1 MRYPVPIGWVG
12 AAALLLCAAAH
23 ADNFYGVR
31 YDAATDELVVALVY
45 RGTNPNHTFSLKWG
59 QCKDTPGGS
68 APELAVEVLDSQ
80 WRDPAEHAFKKSIRL
95 GLSDMPCRPA
105 KVTLRMAP
113 RFIYTLSIP
122 AAGR

>member
-1 MRYPVPIGWVG
+1 MYWMG
-12 AAALLLCAAAH
+12 AAVLLLSRAVR
-23 ADNFYGVR
+23 ADNFSSVS

-59 QCKDTPGGS
+59 QCKDIQGKS
-68 APELAVEVLDSQ
+68 APEVAVELLDSQ
-80 WRDPAEHAFKKSIRL
+80 WRDPAEHTFKKAIRL
-95 GLSDMPCRPA
+95 GLSEMPCRPA

-122 AAGR
+122 ALPR